1 MQSLLTL
8 ALVLGLAAPAGAHDE
23 RRIRLEGRTR
33 AALTRALEGARQRL
47 AGPGCAAVL
56 GDFEA
61 DLGFSLSPRL
71 AGVSPADYLDI
82 VVFADGRDR
91 SPCQGRQALAT
102 TSPGSRVV
110 YVCGTTFVEQAEL
123 DPELAQATLI
133 HELLHSLGLPENPP
147 GSHEITRRVLAR
159 CGDRPLQAAAAQRSR
174 LASSRR

>member
-1 MQSLLTL
+1 MLRLLTL

-56 GDFEA
+56 DDFEA
-61 DLGFSLSPRL
+61 DIGLLLSPRL
-71 AGVSPADYLDI
+71 AGISPADYLDV

-91 SPCQGRQALAT
+91 SPCRGRQALAT

-110 YVCGTTFVEQAEL
+110 YVCGPTFVEQAEL

-133 HELLHSLGLPENPP
+133 HEMLHSLGLPENPP

-159 CGDRPLQAAAAQRSR
+159 CGDRPLQAAAQRSR